1 MKYAASDPAALGD
14 HLQYNRMPGH
24 WLLAR
29 MGKRVLRPGG
39 IELTRQM
46 LDALNIR
53 ETDDVVEFAPGL
65 GVTARTALTRRPRSY
80 VGIERDEDAAR
91 QVRRYLGGE
100 GRRCLVGRAQEKG
113 LPAASATVVY
123 GEAMLTMQTAAQKAA
138 IVAEA
143 TRVLRA
149 GGRYGIHELSLEPDD
164 LHVSFKS
171 EIQRVLSN
179 AIHVGARPLTASEW
193 CALLA
198 EQGLVVGRRL
208 TTPMHL
214 LGPRRF
220 LRDEGLPRTLR
231 FIWNVA
237 RTPAARRR
245 IKAMRTVF
253 RRYAE
258 HLRAI
263 AIVAVKD

>member
-1 MKYAASDPAALGD
+1 
-14 HLQYNRMPGH
+14 
-24 WLLAR
+24 
-29 MGKRVLRPGG
+29 
-39 IELTRQM
+39 M

-53 ETDDVVEFAPGL
+53 ESDDVVEFAPGL
-65 GVTARTALTRRPRSY
+65 GVTARAALEHRPRSY
-80 VGIERDEDAAR
+80 IGIERDEDAAR
-91 QVRRYLGGE
+91 HVRRYLGDE
-100 GRRCLVGRAQEKG
+100 GQRCLVGRAEETG

-123 GEAMLTMQTAAQKAA
+123 GEAMLTMQSAAQKAA

-164 LHVSFKS
+164 LHDSIKS
-171 EIQRVLSN
+171 EIQRVLSD

-198 EQGLVVGRRL
+198 EQGLVVK
-208 TTPMHL
+208 TQVAAPMHL

-220 LRDEGLPRTLR
+220 LRDEGLPRTIR

-237 RTPAARRR
+237 KTPAARRR
-245 IKAMRTVF
+245 IHAMRAVF

-258 HLRAI
+258 HLTAI